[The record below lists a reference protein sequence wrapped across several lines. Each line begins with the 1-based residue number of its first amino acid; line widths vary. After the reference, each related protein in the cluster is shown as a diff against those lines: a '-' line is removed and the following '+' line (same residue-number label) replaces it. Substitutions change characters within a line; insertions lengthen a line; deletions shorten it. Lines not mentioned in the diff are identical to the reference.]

1 LTVTDD
7 AGRQDTADVVIS
19 STSATTTAP
28 ANANSGKCPAAVLPV
43 TVAVTP
49 ATQTV
54 QAGAMQKF
62 MATVTNSSNTT
73 VTWSVNSVAGGNS
86 TVGMISTAGVYT
98 APTTVPSP
106 ATVTVKA
113 TSAADSTK
121 SASAQVT
128 IAAPVAVSVTPAA
141 ASVQTAMTQAFVAAV
156 TGSSNTMVNWS
167 VNGVAGGNAMVGMIS
182 ASGMYA
188 APMTVPSPAT
198 VTITAVSAADST
210 KSGSAQ
216 ITVTP
221 ATAAASGGGTTSS
234 ASGGGAASSSG
245 GGGPMDPLTLV
256 ACTLVAV
263 FAAHRRCVAS
273 RRM

>member
-1 LTVTDD
+1 
-7 AGRQDTADVVIS
+7 
-19 STSATTTAP
+19 
-28 ANANSGKCPAAVLPV
+28 
-43 TVAVTP
+43 
-49 ATQTV
+49 
-54 QAGAMQKF
+54 
-62 MATVTNSSNTT
+62 
-73 VTWSVNSVAGGNS
+73 VAGGNS

-98 APTTVPSP
+98 APTAVPSP

-128 IAAPVAVSVTPAA
+128 IAAAPVAVSVTPAT
-141 ASVQTAMTQAFVAAV
+141 ASVQTAMTQAFAATV
-156 TGSSNTMVNWS
+156 TGSTNTMVNWS

-182 ASGMYA
+182 ASGMYT
-188 APMTVPSPAT
+188 APMTVPSPAA

-221 ATAAASGGGTTSS
+221 ATAAASGGSTSS
-234 ASGGGAASSSG
+234 SMGGGAASGGGG
-245 GGGPMDPLTLV
+245 GGGPMDPLTLLAGV
-256 ACTLVAV
+256 LAV
-263 FAAHRRCVAS
+263 GFAAYRRSPAA